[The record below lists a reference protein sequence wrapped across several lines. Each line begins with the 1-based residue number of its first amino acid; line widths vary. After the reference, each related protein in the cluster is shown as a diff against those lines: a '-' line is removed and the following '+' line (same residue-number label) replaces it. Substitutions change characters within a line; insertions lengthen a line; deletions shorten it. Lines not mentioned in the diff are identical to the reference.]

1 MENALKKFRKKKV
14 LSIDQL
20 IDLLK
25 CSVRTVQRRLKK
37 WGTHRSYNRNGRF
50 YVLPEISEF
59 DSNGL
64 WKYRGI
70 FFSKYG
76 DLKNTVISLVNN
88 SEAGLSAK
96 EIGEL
101 TGLLPRSFL
110 SHFRDC
116 PGIQREKHMGVYI
129 YFAEASEIYTKQIKR
144 RIDYENQ
151 AVKSQI
157 IKLPPDADAV
167 VILVQYIKHPDIS
180 IEGLAK
186 RIAQKGRR
194 FEPAV
199 IRNFLEHHDLLK
211 KTEVTQQQN
220 V

>member
-1 MENALKKFRKKKV
+1 MEIVLKTFRKKKV
-14 LSIDQL
+14 LSTEQL
-20 IDLLK
+20 TELLK
-25 CSVRTVQRRLKK
+25 CSVRTVQRRLQE
-37 WGTHRSYNRNGRF
+37 WGSYRSFNKNGRF

-59 DSNGL
+59 DRNGL
-64 WKYRGI
+64 WNYKGI

-76 DLKNTVISLVNN
+76 DLRNTVISLVNK

-129 YFAEASEIYTKQIKR
+129 YFAEASEIYSKQIKR
-144 RIDYENQ
+144 RRDYEKQ
-151 AVKSQI
+151 VAKSPI
-157 IKLPPDADAV
+157 TKLPSDADAV

-180 IEGLAK
+180 IEELSKKVA
-186 RIAQKGRR
+186 RKGRM
-194 FEPAV
+194 FKSSV

-211 KTEVTQQQN
+211 KTEDTRR
-220 V
+220 